1 MEGWKR
7 SRVQG
12 GWGEDGGMARTNIG
26 NGRRDFRKGR
36 FGERDGGRLV
46 EATDEINERINRQES
61 NSDTVPYV
69 VNLSK
74 VSLTTL
80 SLVLMFLAGSPW

>member
-1 MEGWKR
+1 
-7 SRVQG
+7 
-12 GWGEDGGMARTNIG
+12 MARTIIG
-26 NGRRDFRKGR
+26 NGGRDFRTGR

-74 VSLTTL
+74 VSLATL
-80 SLVLMFLAGSPW
+80 SQVLMFLAGSPW

>member
-1 MEGWKR
+1 
-7 SRVQG
+7 
-12 GWGEDGGMARTNIG
+12 MARTNIG
-26 NGRRDFRKGR
+26 NGQRDFRKGR

-46 EATDEINERINRQES
+46 EATDERINRQES

-74 VSLTTL
+74 VSLATL